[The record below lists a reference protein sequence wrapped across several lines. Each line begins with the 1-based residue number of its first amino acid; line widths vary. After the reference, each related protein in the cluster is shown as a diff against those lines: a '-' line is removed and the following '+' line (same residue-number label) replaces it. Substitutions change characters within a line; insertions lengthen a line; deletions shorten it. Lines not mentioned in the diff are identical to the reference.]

1 MGDSSHTVTGSL
13 QEIPLDFA
21 AIEEYTLISPGSLSG
36 GNLWRTNWKCV
47 VKLQSKKGATAM
59 NERTTAKVKVS
70 LSKTAFLVT
79 AILIIWSSSAVAQQS
94 LRDLTTEFGY
104 DWLAGRWTTTTNEG
118 AVIQLTYKWELN
130 GHLLAV
136 DFKMGEYASRGMI
149 FSKPDQEKATQV
161 SVDNKGGRSKATWEA
176 REDGTLVSKSERVN
190 AEGEV
195 QKSAAVYSKVDART
209 IKIALYGLNEGGE
222 LNDEPW
228 FTTEF
233 KRKADKKKEKPA
245 AELQKKSD

>member
-1 MGDSSHTVTGSL
+1 MK
-13 QEIPLDFA
+13 E
-21 AIEEYTLISPGSLSG
+21 
-36 GNLWRTNWKCV
+36 K
-47 VKLQSKKGATAM
+47 
-59 NERTTAKVKVS
+59 TTAKVKVS
-70 LSKTAFLVT
+70 LSKTVFLVT
-79 AILIIWSSSAVAQQS
+79 AILVIWSSSAAAQQS

-104 DWLAGRWTTTTNEG
+104 DWLAGRWTTTTDEG

-149 FSKPDQEKATQV
+149 FSMPDQEKATQV
-161 SVDNKGGRSKATWEA
+161 SVDNRGGRSKATWEA
-176 REDGTLVSKSERVN
+176 REDGSLVSKSERVN

-195 QKSAAVYSKVDART
+195 QKSAAVYSKVDAKT
-209 IKIALYGLNEGGE
+209 IKIALYGLNEDGE

-233 KRKADKKKEKPA
+233 KRKADEKTDKPVVESKKE
-245 AELQKKSD
+245 SR